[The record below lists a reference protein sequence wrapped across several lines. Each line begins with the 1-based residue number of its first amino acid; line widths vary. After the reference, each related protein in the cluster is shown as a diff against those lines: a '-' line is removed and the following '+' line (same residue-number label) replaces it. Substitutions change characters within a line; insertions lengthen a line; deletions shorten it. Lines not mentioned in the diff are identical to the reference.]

1 MQGFYFLAKFGLIL
15 FYILK
20 VYRKKFS
27 SIYWEKICS
36 IYYLYFSSI
45 FLFLQVLKDSSVED
59 VATAPSIFHSKFSSG
74 IHLSW
79 IINYWGSI
87 FTLYLTWGGFILVCV
102 LFVFFSFFLS
112 FFFFFNQYF
121 PWQVLTIHRIAGK
134 GEGIIIFLVFHFHP
148 LRNIH
153 LVNLDP

>member
-1 MQGFYFLAKFGLIL
+1 MQGFYFLAKFGLII

-20 VYRKKFS
+20 VYRKKSS

-36 IYYLYFSSI
+36 IYYLYFSSV
-45 FLFLQVLKDSSVED
+45 FLFLQVLKDSSLEN

-79 IINYWGSI
+79 VINYWGSI
-87 FTLYLTWGGFILVCV
+87 FTLYLTWGGFSLVCV

-112 FFFFFNQYF
+112 FFFLFQSVLSLTGTNNSQDSRKGRGNHYF
-121 PWQVLTIHRIAGK
+121 SC
-134 GEGIIIFLVFHFHP
+134 FP
-148 LRNIH
+148 LPPAH
-153 LVNLDP
+153 EHSFS